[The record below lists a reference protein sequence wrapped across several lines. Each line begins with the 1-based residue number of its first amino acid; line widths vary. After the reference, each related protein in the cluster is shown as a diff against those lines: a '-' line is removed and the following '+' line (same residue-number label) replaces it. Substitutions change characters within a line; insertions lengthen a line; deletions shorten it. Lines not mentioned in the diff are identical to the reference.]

1 MNKPTRRISIF
12 ALYGVV
18 FGVIAFG
25 RLHAEAVNAQPLSGP
40 GDYEFLFFSA
50 DKKPEIDA
58 LTSRFREL
66 DPELQS
72 LHTELKKAEDD
83 LASAG
88 AQSTGKRK
96 QRLEWSPIE
105 AVTGYSIKLFDAKKS
120 QIDVKTTD
128 ENSLTVELDQGD
140 YFFQVAAVT
149 KYKTG
154 TYSRMTAFK
163 IGKGKPGAAQL
174 AAEERAEKLREKI
187 KIQRSIRGE
196 YLKTLRSLAVGNASA
211 SDAKADVSVPAGAA
225 VYFAINKKSEPYT
238 MSQVQVLPGR
248 DLKNSA
254 AAVSAAPRAAD
265 EGSAFF
271 WGAGAVVGVQD
282 TRLDFFRMAIG
293 AEGFLRYEK
302 PFLKFFHPQFKTMLT
317 YSGGKTSVYDAMLYA
332 NFYPGVYYPI
342 TLGKGFRFLVSLST
356 GANMFLILSSAASS
370 SVLQWGFM
378 PAFELQF
385 ALNDKLSIYAGG
397 GLNLTY
403 DPSAGSGFFSSASWL
418 KFFPFNA
425 GVTRRF

>member
-1 MNKPTRRISIF
+1 MNKSTRRISTF
-12 ALYGVV
+12 AV
-18 FGVIAFG
+18 FIALG
-25 RLHAEAVNAQPLSGP
+25 QLHAEAISAQPLSGP
-40 GDYEFLFFSA
+40 GDYEFLFFSG
-50 DKKPEIDA
+50 DKKPEIEA
-58 LTSRFREL
+58 LTARFREI
-66 DPELQS
+66 DPELQN
-72 LHTELKKAEDD
+72 LHNELKKAEDE

-88 AQSTGKRK
+88 AQGTGKRK

-105 AVTGYSIKLFDAKKS
+105 GVTGYSVKLFDAKKK
-120 QIDVKTTD
+120 QIDVKATE

-196 YLKTLRSLAVGNASA
+196 YLKTLRSLAIGDASA
-211 SDAKADVSVPAGAA
+211 NDAKADVNVPAGAA
-225 VYFAINKKSEPYT
+225 VYFAINKKTEPYT

-248 DLKNSA
+248 DANKGSAPA
-254 AAVSAAPRAAD
+254 AAVTQRAAD
-265 EGSAFF
+265 ETSAFF

-332 NFYPGVYYPI
+332 NFYPGIYYPI

-403 DPSAGSGFFSSASWL
+403 DPNAGSGFFSSASWL

>member
-378 PAFELQF
+378 PAFELQY